1 MIEARTVLGDT
12 VEVFRGEDETQ
23 YERQLSCIFER
34 LREQEDNLIVL
45 RKELANRSHKLDVAV
60 RRVIHS

>member
-12 VEVFRGEDETQ
+12 GEVFRGEDETQ
-23 YERQLSCIFER
+23 YERQLSRIFER

-60 RRVIHS
+60 RWVIHS